1 MARMAELARERARGG
16 DGIVAIRAVS
26 RLVRALI
33 EGVAKGLSRHAR
45 DRRVLRRLSTM
56 SDRELQDIGLTRGD
70 VVDAASLPRNDDAS
84 LLLVR
89 RRDERRGNRLR

>member
-1 MARMAELARERARGG
+1 MARTAEVARERATDG
-16 DGIVAIRAVS
+16 DGIAAIRTAS

-33 EGVAKGLSRHAR
+33 GGAAKGLSRNAR
-45 DRRVLRRLSTM
+45 DRRVLRRLSAM